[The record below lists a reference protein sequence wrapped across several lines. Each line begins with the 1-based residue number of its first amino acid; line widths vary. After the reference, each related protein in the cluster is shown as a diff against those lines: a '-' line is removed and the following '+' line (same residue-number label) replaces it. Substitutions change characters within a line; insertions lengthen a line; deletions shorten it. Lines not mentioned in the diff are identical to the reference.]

1 MAVKNP
7 HISNI
12 CGFHELCFIKD
23 LTSEKDLSQTSHMH
37 GTNLIFKALDKV
49 IFQSK

>member
-12 CGFHELCFIKD
+12 CGFHELCFFRD

-37 GTNLIFKALDKV
+37 GTNIN
-49 IFQSK
+49 FQGP